1 MRVNL
6 VEDKMLEVRLRWFG
20 HAMRRC
26 TDAPVGWFIKGRGR
40 PRKFWGEVIR
50 LGMVQF

>member
-1 MRVNL
+1 MHGGFSA
-6 VEDKMLEVRLRWFG
+6 EVWKVG
-20 HAMRRC
+20 C
-26 TDAPVGWFIKGRGR
+26 GWFIKGKGR